1 MSPPVLKIAAGA
13 VALLLLWALLSE
25 WKYAQKAYHWG
36 CGRLPCYPSDPFGI
50 NVFIETWRADKQ
62 NQLLRL
68 FERQFETMADREGRF
83 VATFRLKQLGSESYM
98 TADPLNIQAVLATKF
113 KDFDLGTSR
122 RNAFYP
128 LMGHSIA
135 TNEGEAWSRSRA
147 LLRPQF
153 VREQISDLD
162 LEERHVLK
170 AMQVMPLVDG
180 QWTAPVDIQTI
191 FFRFTLDSATE
202 FFFGKSVES
211 QLSVLTDR
219 HTAEDKFCHFLTTA
233 QRYAAQRVRFER
245 VAWILNNKESREAEN
260 EVHKYVDKHVK
271 RAIDA
276 VREMKTHNKQS
287 DRYLFLNALAEATQD
302 PVELRSELLLTVMA
316 GRDTT
321 ASMLTWTVLLLARHT
336 TEFQNLRQIIIDEF
350 GSYSKPRNLTFQ
362 SLKSCR
368 YLQYVM
374 NESLRLY
381 PVAPF
386 NTRTAVRDTTLPR
399 GGGPDGSQPIFVRKG
414 QVIAY
419 TVHVLH
425 RRKDIWGID
434 ADEFKP
440 SRWATSKAG
449 WEYLPFNGGPRICLG
464 QQFALTNV
472 GYVLV
477 RLLQRFD
484 VIENVNADKEIREIL
499 TLGSFPAENLC
510 VRLHEATS

>member
-1 MSPPVLKIAAGA
+1 
-13 VALLLLWALLSE
+13 
-25 WKYAQKAYHWG
+25 
-36 CGRLPCYPSDPFGI
+36 
-50 NVFIETWRADKQ
+50 
-62 NQLLRL
+62 
-68 FERQFETMADREGRF
+68 
-83 VATFRLKQLGSESYM
+83 
-98 TADPLNIQAVLATKF
+98 
-113 KDFDLGTSR
+113 
-122 RNAFYP
+122 
-128 LMGHSIA
+128 
-135 TNEGEAWSRSRA
+135 

-153 VREQISDLD
+153 AREQVGDLD
-162 LEERHVLK
+162 LEERHVQK
-170 AMQVMPLVDG
+170 AMQVMPLIDG
-180 QWTAPVDIQTI
+180 HWTGPVDIQTI
-191 FFRFTLDSATE
+191 FFRFTLDSATD

-219 HTAEDKFCHFLTTA
+219 HTVEDKFCDYLTTA

-245 VAWILNNKESREAEN
+245 VAWLLHNKESRKAEN
-260 EVHKYVDKHVK
+260 EVHKYVDQHVK

-276 VREMKTHNKQS
+276 VQEDKNNAHNP

-302 PVELRSELLLTVMA
+302 PIELRSELLLTVMA

-321 ASMLTWTVLLLARHT
+321 ASMLTWTILLLARHT
-336 TEFQNLRQIIIDEF
+336 NEFQKLREIILAEF
-350 GSYSKPRNLTFQ
+350 GSYGEPKNLTFQ

-386 NTRTAVRDTTLPR
+386 NTRTAVTDTTLPR
-399 GGGPDGSQPIFVRKG
+399 GGGDDGLQPIFVRKG

-425 RRKDIWGID
+425 RRKDIWGVD
-434 ADEFKP
+434 ADEFIP

-449 WEYLPFNGGPRICLG
+449 WDYLPFNGGPRICLG

-484 VIENVNADKEIREIL
+484 AIENVNAGKEIREIL

-510 VRLHEATS
+510 VRLRESSS